1 MKINE
6 IGYASGIQSLASQ
19 LTIDNSTHIGNV
31 DNQQVFQTDLNNGM
45 CYFLYN
51 ANNQTYLSYVAS
63 NNQVVDG
70 YHPLNQIENTSNIPG
85 SVSTLLYFLINNKG
99 IKFIISA
106 GEPLTDKGLAWL
118 IKAIQ
123 SDRGLFTI
131 KNQNGEPVDLKALEA
146 EWEAS
151 RTDSSYQGKISVV
164 IESTGKESYNNIF
177 KSNDGLLKTPYRILE
192 DKSLD

>member
-1 MKINE
+1 MKIDE
-6 IGYASGIQSLASQ
+6 IEYASDIQSLALQ
-19 LTIDNSTHIGNV
+19 LTVDNSTHIGNV
-31 DNQQVFQTDLNNGM
+31 DNQQVFQMNLNNGV
-45 CYFLYN
+45 CYFLYD

-63 NNQVVDG
+63 NKQIIDG
-70 YHPLNQIENTSNIPG
+70 YHPLNQIENISNIPG

-106 GEPLTDKGLAWL
+106 GEPLTNKGLAWV
-118 IKAIQ
+118 IKTIQ

-131 KNQNGEPVDLKALEA
+131 KNQNGESVDPKALEA

-151 RTDSSYQGKISVV
+151 RTDSSYQGKISVI

-177 KSNDGLLKTPYRILE
+177 EPNNGLLKIPYRIFK